1 VGDTITPAE
10 RLEPALE
17 LSDLEPAKRRTTRRV
32 AADTGLGWHADAD
45 DRIVSRKLSA
55 YQEVVEIR
63 SSGRGFTDVT
73 AKVQQVVGRS
83 GLKTALC
90 TVFIQHTSASLVI
103 QENADPNVLRDL
115 GDWAADL
122 APESRPWVHDDE
134 GPDDM
139 PAHARSAITKTS
151 ETIPVSAGRLA
162 LGTWQALYVW
172 EHRARPHSRKLVVH
186 LSGE

>member
-1 VGDTITPAE
+1 MTSSQL
-10 RLEPALE
+10 LEPPLE
-17 LSDLEPAKRRTTRRV
+17 RPQLLTPKRRTPGRV
-32 AADTGLGWHADAD
+32 AAGSGIGSWHAGGD
-45 DRIVSRKLSA
+45 DRIVGRKLSA

-63 SSGRGFTDVT
+63 SNGRGFTNVT
-73 AKVQQVVGRS
+73 AKVQEVVARS
-83 GLKTALC
+83 GKATALC

-115 GDWAADL
+115 GQWLADL
-122 APESRPWVHDDE
+122 APESRPWIHDDE

-162 LGTWQALYVW
+162 LGTWQGLYVW
-172 EHRARPHSRKLVVH
+172 EHRNRPHTRKLVVH
-186 LSGE
+186 VAD